1 MKYSVTKTTTTT
13 TTTNTGGGRGKTTSQ
28 QSQVQ
33 KKSQSS
39 NKKPDQFSILKSF
52 ASQKPSSGFKDN
64 LFQPNDESLYSSKQE
79 VQDYQVQKIPK
90 FLKEKKKVLLS
101 QLALSQKEGRYSWN
115 KLGNIFEANKLNVL
129 KDTRDLPSDVV
140 QGELGDCYFLSVLAA
155 LAEEPKIVSG
165 LVDPK
170 GKGSDGAF
178 SANVIIHGEPV
189 TVVVDDTFPVANDS
203 KLAFAGINENSGN
216 IWPLILEK
224 AWAKCNKS
232 YEDIIPGNSAD
243 AFEFLSPAPFNTYY
257 HNSETRPTLFETIRD
272 AQKKGFFVLADIT
285 QTESTNLE
293 SLSRLG
299 LITNHAYTI
308 INTAV
313 LRKSNGSEIKL
324 IKMMNNWGTN
334 EWVGDWSDNSSKW
347 SQEFKKEVGLEPK
360 EDGIFWMSYE
370 DYLQFYTT
378 THICKIHPNYEYN
391 CTKFK
396 SSSNNNDPLNLCKVV
411 VRQPGSGYFIVNQ
424 KNTRIYRNLKD
435 PQYEN
440 PFCNMVVFKDDEKN
454 GYTFI
459 GSESGKLD
467 RLYVECENMTPGVYY
482 IAVTFPKNNAG
493 FALQQN
499 FENIDYDINFRVGVY
514 SSQKQ
519 LNVEGLNEKEVEDV
533 SGFAFEMVS
542 NLANENN
549 DKYYFAKEGEPKSF
563 RVINFDNNSS
573 GFGYIYYK
581 NESDAFLRERAI
593 ISSLQN
599 IIIIPFL
606 KNGYCIG
613 EEKEEPQKED
623 KKPNTQLRGANPKKT
638 EIKNGEELLNEKV
651 DYESQNV
658 SNAIKA
664 LKGKELDSNLEVLEG
679 TPGAEVNDNAP
690 AVVQFNI
697 APHSECVVYLQKSDE
712 ESDIDLNSDLCF
724 DYLPNV
730 LLEEQKYNSKKYK
743 LRYNNKPVEI
753 YECVAEHNTG
763 VFFIYKNRDPE
774 LRVKVT
780 AKFTK
785 RNNLYLAI
793 TSSDLEEGGMKLRK
807 PNGDEFREE
816 GGETVTVTIE
826 PGETGFFGLNAIDSF
841 EKFSYTCQFDYL
853 FTVAKVPAKF
863 QQYSKEEVEEE
874 APEEE

>member
-1 MKYSVTKTTTTT
+1 MKYTITKITTTTT
-13 TTTNTGGGRGKTTSQ
+13 TTTGGGRGKSSSQ
-28 QSQVQ
+28 ATQNQ
-33 KKSQSS
+33 KQKQGG
-39 NKKPDQFSILKSF
+39 QFSIVQSF
-52 ASQKPSSGFKDN
+52 SSQKPSSSFKDN
-64 LFQPNDESLYSSKQE
+64 LFQTNDESLYSSKQE
-79 VQDYQVQKIPK
+79 VQDYQIQKIPK
-90 FLKEKKKVLLS
+90 FLREKKKVLLS
-101 QLALSQKEGRYSWN
+101 QFALSQKEGRYSWSR
-115 KLGNIFEANKLNVL
+115 LGDLFEANKLNVF
-129 KDTRDLPSDVV
+129 KDTRDLPNDVV

-155 LAEEPKIVSG
+155 FAEDPNIIAD
-165 LVDPK
+165 LIDPK
-170 GKGSDGAF
+170 GKGNDGSFTAK
-178 SANVIIHGEPV
+178 VIIHGEPV
-189 TVVVDDTFPVANDS
+189 TMVVDDSFPVANDT

-224 AWAKCNKS
+224 AWAKCNRS

-285 QTESTNLE
+285 ETMSTNLE

-299 LITNHAYTI
+299 LITNHAYTV

-324 IKMMNNWGTN
+324 LKMMNMWGTN
-334 EWVGDWSDNSSKW
+334 EWVGDWSDTSSKW
-347 SQEFKKEVGLEPK
+347 TQEFKKEVGLEQK
-360 EDGIFWMSYE
+360 EDGIFWMSYD

-378 THICKIHPNYEYN
+378 THICKIHPDYEYVT
-391 CTKFK
+391 TKFK
-396 SSSNNNDPLNLCKVV
+396 SSKANNDPLNLSKVV
-411 VRQPGSGYFIVNQ
+411 VRQPGSGYFLVNQ

-440 PFCNMVVFKDDEKN
+440 PFCNMVVFRDDERN
-454 GYTFI
+454 GYTFV
-459 GSESGKLD
+459 GSESGKQD
-467 RLYVECENMTPGVYY
+467 RLYVECENMVPGTYY
-482 IAVTFPKNNAG
+482 IAVTFPQSGAG

-514 SSQKQ
+514 SNQKQ
-519 LNVEGLNEKEVEDV
+519 LKVEGLNEKEVEDV

-542 NLANENN
+542 NLAYQNK
-549 DKYYFAKEGEPKSF
+549 DKYYFAQEGEAKSF
-563 RVINFDNNSS
+563 RVINFDNNST

-581 NESDAFLRERAI
+581 NDSDAYLRERAE

-599 IIIIPFL
+599 VIIIPFL
-606 KNGYCIG
+606 KNGYCIS
-613 EEKEEPQKED
+613 EDKDKEEEDED
-623 KKPNTQLRGANPKKT
+623 KPAVLRGAKNPKKQKD
-638 EIKNGEELLNEKV
+638 EIADSEFNEKV
-651 DYESQNV
+651 DYESKNI
-658 SNAIKA
+658 SNTIKA
-664 LKGKELDSNLEVLEG
+664 LKGNELNSNLEVIEG
-679 TPGAEVNDNAP
+679 SQGKEVSQNAP

-697 APHSECVVYLQKSDE
+697 APHSECVLYLQKADE

-724 DYLPNV
+724 DYLPNI
-730 LLEEQKYNSKKYK
+730 LLEEKKFNSKKYK
-743 LRYNNKPVEI
+743 LRYNNKPVEV
-753 YECVAEHNTG
+753 YECIAEHNTG

-774 LRVKVT
+774 LRVQVT

-807 PNGDEFREE
+807 PNGNEFREE
-816 GGETVTVTIE
+816 GGETVTITVE
-826 PGETGFFGLNAIDSF
+826 PGETGFFGLSAIDSF

-863 QQYSKEEVEEE
+863 MQYSKEEYEEE
-874 APEEE
+874 GEE

>member
-1 MKYSVTKTTTTT
+1 MKYTVTKVTTTSTST
-13 TTTNTGGGRGKTTSQ
+13 TGGKLKTTSQ
-28 QSQVQ
+28 GYSQNQQ
-33 KKSQSS
+33 KKSSGGSS
-39 NKKPDQFSILKSF
+39 IIQTFS
-52 ASQKPSSGFKDN
+52 SQKASPGFKDN
-64 LFQPNDESLYSSKQE
+64 LFQPSDESLYSSKQE
-79 VQDYQVQKIPK
+79 VQDYQMQKIPK
-90 FLKEKKKVLLS
+90 FLREKKKVLLS
-101 QLALSQKEGRYSWN
+101 QFALSQKEGRYSWAR
-115 KLGNIFEANKLNVL
+115 LGDILEANKLNVF
-129 KDTRDLPSDVV
+129 KDTRELPLDVV

-155 LAEEPKIVSG
+155 FAEDPNIIAS
-165 LVDPK
+165 LVDAK
-170 GKGSDGAF
+170 GRGSDGAF
-178 SANVIIHGEPV
+178 TANVIIHGEPV
-189 TVVVDDTFPVANDS
+189 KVVVDDEFPVANNS
-203 KLAFAGINENSGN
+203 KLAFAGLNENSGN
-216 IWPLILEK
+216 LWPLILEK

-272 AQKKGFFVLADIT
+272 AQKKGFIVLADIT
-285 QTESTNLE
+285 ETMSTNLE

-299 LITNHAYTI
+299 LITNHSYTI

-324 IKMMNNWGTN
+324 LKIMNIWGTN
-334 EWVGDWSDNSSKW
+334 EWVGDWSDTSSKW
-347 SQEFKKEVGLEPK
+347 TQEFKKEVGLEPK
-360 EDGIFWMSYE
+360 EEGIFWMSYD

-378 THICKIHPNYEYN
+378 THICKIHPDYDYKT
-391 CTKFK
+391 TKFK
-396 SSSNNNDPLNLCKVV
+396 SSKENNDPLNLSKVV
-411 VRQPGSGYFIVNQ
+411 VRQSGSGYFIVNQ

-435 PQYEN
+435 PEYEN
-440 PFCNMVVFKDDEKN
+440 PFCNMVVFRDDDKN

-459 GSESGKLD
+459 GSESGKQD
-467 RLYVECENMTPGVYY
+467 RLYVECEDLSPGTYY
-482 IAVTFPKNNAG
+482 ISVTFPKSGNG

-499 FENIDYDINFRVGVY
+499 FENIDNNVNFRVGVY
-514 SSQKQ
+514 SSLKQ
-519 LNVEGLNEKEVEDV
+519 LNVEPLSEKELEEVP
-533 SGFAFEMVS
+533 GFAFEMVS
-542 NLANENN
+542 NLANENK
-549 DKYYFAKEGEPKSF
+549 DKYYFAQEGEAKSF
-563 RVINFDNNSS
+563 RVINFDNNSN

-581 NESDAFLRERAI
+581 NDSDAYLRERAE

-599 IIIIPFL
+599 VVIIPFL
-606 KNGYCIG
+606 KNGVCISD
-613 EEKEEPQKED
+613 EKEEED
-623 KKPNTQLRGANPKKT
+623 KPSVLRGGLPSSLKF
-638 EIKNGEELLNEKV
+638 EIGGNELNEKV
-651 DYESQNV
+651 DYESKNV

-679 TPGAEVNDNAP
+679 TQGKEVSGNSP

-697 APHSECVVYLQKSDE
+697 APHSECVIYLQKADE

-724 DYLPNV
+724 DYLPNI
-730 LLEEQKYNSKKYK
+730 LLEEQKFNSKKYK

-763 VFFIYKNRDPE
+763 VFFIYKNRDAE
-774 LRVKVT
+774 LRVQIT

-816 GGETVTVTIE
+816 GGETVTISVE
-826 PGETGFFGLNAIDSF
+826 PGETGFFGLSAIDSF

-863 QQYSKEEVEEE
+863 QQYSKEEEVVVEGDEE
-874 APEEE
+874 

>member
-1 MKYSVTKTTTTT
+1 MKYTTTKITTTTT
-13 TTTNTGGGRGKTTSQ
+13 TTTGGGRGKSSSQTTQ
-28 QSQVQ
+28 NQ
-33 KKSQSS
+33 KQKQGG
-39 NKKPDQFSILKSF
+39 QFSIVQSF
-52 ASQKPSSGFKDN
+52 SSQKPSSSFKDN
-64 LFQPNDESLYSSKQE
+64 LFQTNDESLYSSKQE
-79 VQDYQVQKIPK
+79 VQDYQIQKIPK
-90 FLKEKKKVLLS
+90 FLREKKKVLLS
-101 QLALSQKEGRYSWN
+101 QFALSQKEGRYSWSR
-115 KLGNIFEANKLNVL
+115 LGDIFEANKLNVF
-129 KDTRDLPSDVV
+129 KDTRDLPNDVV

-155 LAEEPKIVSG
+155 FAEDPNIIAD
-165 LVDPK
+165 LIDPK
-170 GKGSDGAF
+170 GKGNDGSFTAK
-178 SANVIIHGEPV
+178 VIIHGEPV
-189 TVVVDDTFPVANDS
+189 TMVVDDSFPVANDT

-224 AWAKCNKS
+224 AWAKCNRS

-285 QTESTNLE
+285 ETMSTNLE

-299 LITNHAYTI
+299 LITNHAYTV

-324 IKMMNNWGTN
+324 LKMMNMWGTN
-334 EWVGDWSDNSSKW
+334 EWVGDWSDTSSKW
-347 SQEFKKEVGLEPK
+347 TQEFKKEVGLEQK
-360 EDGIFWMSYE
+360 EDGIFWMSYD

-378 THICKIHPNYEYN
+378 THICKIHPDYEYIT
-391 CTKFK
+391 TKFK
-396 SSSNNNDPLNLCKVV
+396 SSKANNDPLNLSKVV
-411 VRQPGSGYFIVNQ
+411 VRQPGSGYFLVNQ

-440 PFCNMVVFKDDEKN
+440 PFCNMVVFRDDERN

-459 GSESGKLD
+459 GSESGKQD
-467 RLYVECENMTPGVYY
+467 RLYVECENMVPGTYY
-482 IAVTFPKNNAG
+482 IAVTFPQSGAG

-519 LNVEGLNEKEVEDV
+519 LKVEGLNEKEVEDV
-533 SGFAFEMVS
+533 SGFAFEMVA
-542 NLANENN
+542 NLAYQNK
-549 DKYYFAKEGEPKSF
+549 DKYYFAQEGEAKSF
-563 RVINFDNNSS
+563 RVINFDNNST

-581 NESDAFLRERAI
+581 NDSDAYLRERAE

-599 IIIIPFL
+599 VIIIPFL
-606 KNGYCIG
+606 KNGYCIS
-613 EEKEEPQKED
+613 EDKEKEEEDED
-623 KKPNTQLRGANPKKT
+623 KPAVLRGAKNPKKQKD
-638 EIKNGEELLNEKV
+638 EVPDSEFNEKV
-651 DYESQNV
+651 DYESKNI
-658 SNAIKA
+658 SNTIKA
-664 LKGKELDSNLEVLEG
+664 LKGNELNSNLEVIEG
-679 TPGAEVNDNAP
+679 SQGKEVSQNAP

-697 APHSECVVYLQKSDE
+697 APHSECVLYLQKADE

-724 DYLPNV
+724 DYLPNI
-730 LLEEQKYNSKKYK
+730 LLEEKKFNSKKYK
-743 LRYNNKPVEI
+743 LRYNNKPVEV
-753 YECVAEHNTG
+753 YECIAEHNTG

-774 LRVKVT
+774 LRVQVT

-807 PNGDEFREE
+807 PNGNEFREE
-816 GGETVTVTIE
+816 GGEDVTITVE
-826 PGETGFFGLNAIDSF
+826 PGETGFFGLSAIDSF

-863 QQYSKEEVEEE
+863 MQYSKEEYEEE
-874 APEEE
+874 GEE

>member
-1 MKYSVTKTTTTT
+1 MKYSVTKVTTTTT
-13 TTTNTGGGRGKTTSQ
+13 TTGGKAKTTSQ
-28 QSQVQ
+28 TQNQN
-33 KKSQSS
+33 KSGPS
-39 NKKPDQFSILKSF
+39 QFSIIKSF
-52 ASQKPSSGFKDN
+52 SSQKPSSSFKDN

-79 VQDYQVQKIPK
+79 VQDYQIQKIPK
-90 FLKEKKKVLLS
+90 FLREKKKVLLS
-101 QLALSQKEGRYSWN
+101 QFALSQKEGRYSWS
-115 KLGNIFEANKLNVL
+115 KLGEILEANKLNVL

-155 LAEEPKIVSG
+155 LAEEPKIIAD

-170 GKGSDGAF
+170 GRGSDSAF
-178 SANVIIHGEPV
+178 TANVIIHGEPV
-189 TVVVDDTFPVANDS
+189 TIVVDDEFPVANDT
-203 KLAFAGINENSGN
+203 KLAFAGLNENSGN

-224 AWAKCNKS
+224 AWAKCNRS

-243 AFEFLSPAPFNTYY
+243 AFEFLSPAPYNTYY

-272 AQKKGFFVLADIT
+272 AQKRGFFVLADIT
-285 QTESTNLE
+285 ETASTNLE
-293 SLSRLG
+293 SLSKLG
-299 LITNHAYTI
+299 LITNHAYTV

-324 IKMMNNWGTN
+324 IKMMNMWGTN
-334 EWVGDWSDNSSKW
+334 EWVGDWSDTSSKW
-347 SQEFKKEVGLEPK
+347 TQEFKKEVGLEPK

-378 THICKIHPNYEYN
+378 THICKIHPDYEYN
-391 CTKFK
+391 TTKFK
-396 SSSNNNDPLNLCKVV
+396 SSKANNEPLNLCKVV
-411 VRQPGSGYFIVNQ
+411 VRQPGSGYFLVNQ

-435 PQYEN
+435 PEYEN
-440 PFCNMVVFKDDEKN
+440 PFCNMVVFRDDDKS

-467 RLYVECENMTPGVYY
+467 RLYVECENLLPGTYY
-482 IAVTFPKNNAG
+482 ISVTFPPAGAG

-499 FENIDYDINFRVGVY
+499 FENIDFDINFRVGVY

-519 LNVEGLNEKEVEDV
+519 LNVEPLNEKEIEEV
-533 SGFAFEMVS
+533 SGFAFEMIS
-542 NLANENN
+542 NLANENK
-549 DKYYFAKEGEPKSF
+549 DKYYFAQEGEAKSF
-563 RVINFDNNSS
+563 RVINFDNNSN

-581 NESDAFLRERAI
+581 NESDAYLRERAE
-593 ISSLQN
+593 ISSLEN
-599 IIIIPFL
+599 VVIIPFF
-606 KNGYCIG
+606 KNGYCIS
-613 EEKEEPQKED
+613 EEKDQEED
-623 KKPNTQLRGANPKKT
+623 KPAVLRGAKPKAKD
-638 EIKNGEELLNEKV
+638 EIADGELNEKV
-651 DYESQNV
+651 DYESRNV
-658 SNAIKA
+658 SNAIKS

-679 TPGAEVNDNAP
+679 TQGKQVSQNAP
-690 AVVQFNI
+690 AVIQFNI
-697 APHSECVVYLQKSDE
+697 APHSECVIYLQKADE

-730 LLEEQKYNSKKYK
+730 LLEEQKFTSKKYK

-774 LRVKVT
+774 LRVQIT

-807 PNGDEFREE
+807 ANGDEFREE
-816 GGETVTVTIE
+816 GGETVTISVE
-826 PGETGFFGLNAIDSF
+826 PGETGFFGLSAIDSF

-863 QQYSKEEVEEE
+863 QQYSKEEEEGGD
-874 APEEE
+874 EE

>member
-1 MKYSVTKTTTTT
+1 MKYTTTKITTTTT
-13 TTTNTGGGRGKTTSQ
+13 TTTGGGRGKSSSQTTQ
-28 QSQVQ
+28 NQ
-33 KKSQSS
+33 KQNQKQ
-39 NKKPDQFSILKSF
+39 KQGGQFSIVQSF
-52 ASQKPSSGFKDN
+52 SSQKPSSSFKDN
-64 LFQPNDESLYSSKQE
+64 LFQTNDESLYSSKQE
-79 VQDYQVQKIPK
+79 VQDYQIQKIPK
-90 FLKEKKKVLLS
+90 FLREKKKVLLS
-101 QLALSQKEGRYSWN
+101 QFALSQKEGRYSWSR
-115 KLGNIFEANKLNVL
+115 LGDIFEANKLNVF
-129 KDTRDLPSDVV
+129 KDTRDLPNDVV

-155 LAEEPKIVSG
+155 FAEDPNIIAD
-165 LVDPK
+165 LIDPK
-170 GKGSDGAF
+170 GKGNDGSFTAK
-178 SANVIIHGEPV
+178 VIIHGEPV
-189 TVVVDDTFPVANDS
+189 TMVVDDAFPVANDT

-224 AWAKCNKS
+224 AWAKCNRS

-285 QTESTNLE
+285 ETMSTNLE

-299 LITNHAYTI
+299 LITNHAYTV

-324 IKMMNNWGTN
+324 LKMMNMWGTN
-334 EWVGDWSDNSSKW
+334 EWVGDWSDSSSKW
-347 SQEFKKEVGLEPK
+347 TQEFKKEVGLEQK
-360 EDGIFWMSYE
+360 EDGIFWMSYD

-378 THICKIHPNYEYN
+378 THICKIHPDYEYVT
-391 CTKFK
+391 TKFK
-396 SSSNNNDPLNLCKVV
+396 SSKANNDPLNLSKVV
-411 VRQPGSGYFIVNQ
+411 VRQPGSGYFLVNQ

-440 PFCNMVVFKDDEKN
+440 PFCNMVVFRDDERN

-459 GSESGKLD
+459 GSESGKQD
-467 RLYVECENMTPGVYY
+467 RLYVECENMVPGTYY
-482 IAVTFPKNNAG
+482 IAVTFPQSGAG

-514 SSQKQ
+514 SNQKQ
-519 LNVEGLNEKEVEDV
+519 LKVEGLNEKEVEDV

-542 NLANENN
+542 NLAYQNK
-549 DKYYFAKEGEPKSF
+549 DKYYFAQEGEAKSF
-563 RVINFDNNSS
+563 RVINFDNNST

-581 NESDAFLRERAI
+581 NDSDAYLRERAE

-599 IIIIPFL
+599 VIIIPFL
-606 KNGYCIG
+606 KNGYCIS
-613 EEKEEPQKED
+613 EDKDKEEEDED
-623 KKPNTQLRGANPKKT
+623 KPAVLRGAKNPKKQKD
-638 EIKNGEELLNEKV
+638 EVADSEFNEKV
-651 DYESQNV
+651 DYESKNI
-658 SNAIKA
+658 SNTIKA
-664 LKGKELDSNLEVLEG
+664 LKGNELNSNLEVIEG
-679 TPGAEVNDNAP
+679 SQGKEVSQNAP

-697 APHSECVVYLQKSDE
+697 APHSECVLYLQKADE

-724 DYLPNV
+724 DYLPNI
-730 LLEEQKYNSKKYK
+730 LLEEKKFNSKKYK
-743 LRYNNKPVEI
+743 LRYNNKPVEV
-753 YECVAEHNTG
+753 YECIAEHNTG

-774 LRVKVT
+774 LRVQVT

-807 PNGDEFREE
+807 PNGNEFREE
-816 GGETVTVTIE
+816 GGETVTITVE
-826 PGETGFFGLNAIDSF
+826 PGETGFFGLSAIDSF

-863 QQYSKEEVEEE
+863 MQYSKEEYEEE
-874 APEEE
+874 GEE

>member
-1 MKYSVTKTTTTT
+1 MKYQVTKVTTTTT
-13 TTTNTGGGRGKTTSQ
+13 STTGGKVKTTT
-28 QSQVQ
+28 QSQSQ
-33 KKSQSS
+33 NKSSPS
-39 NKKPDQFSILKSF
+39 QFSIIKTFS
-52 ASQKPSSGFKDN
+52 SQKPSSGFKDN
-64 LFQPNDESLYSSKQE
+64 LFQPSDESLYSSKQE

-90 FLKEKKKVLLS
+90 FLREKKKVLLS
-101 QLALSQKEGRYSWN
+101 QFALSQKEGRYSWSRLSDI
-115 KLGNIFEANKLNVL
+115 LGANKLNVL

-155 LAEEPKIVSG
+155 FAEEPKLIAG

-170 GKGSDGAF
+170 GKGSDSAF
-178 SANVIIHGEPV
+178 TVNAIIHGEPV
-189 TVVVDDTFPVANDS
+189 KIVVDDEFPVANNT
-203 KLAFAGINENSGN
+203 KLAFAGLNENSGN
-216 IWPLILEK
+216 IWPLIAEK
-224 AWAKCNKS
+224 AWAKCNRS

-243 AFEFLSPAPFNTYY
+243 AFEFLSPAPYNTYY

-272 AQKKGFFVLADIT
+272 AQRKGFFVLADIT
-285 QTESTNLE
+285 ETASTNLE

-299 LITNHAYTI
+299 LITNHAYTV

-324 IKMMNNWGTN
+324 LKMMNIWGTN
-334 EWVGDWSDNSSKW
+334 EWVGDWSDTSSKW
-347 SQEFKKEVGLEPK
+347 TQEFKKEVGLEPK

-378 THICKIHPNYEYN
+378 THICKANPDFEYN
-391 CTKFK
+391 VTKFK
-396 SSSNNNDPLNLCKVV
+396 SSKANNEPLNLSKVV

-435 PQYEN
+435 PEYEN
-440 PFCNMVVFKDDEKN
+440 PFCNMVVFRDDDKN

-459 GSESGKLD
+459 GSECGKQD
-467 RLYVECENMTPGVYY
+467 RLYVECENLVPGTYY
-482 IAVTFPKNNAG
+482 IAVTFPKSGAG

-499 FENIDYDINFRVGVY
+499 FENIDYDVNFRVGVY

-519 LNVEGLNEKEVEDV
+519 LNVEPLTEKEIEEV

-542 NLANENN
+542 NLANENK
-549 DKYYFAKEGEPKSF
+549 DKYYFAQEGEAKSF
-563 RVINFDNNSS
+563 RVINFDNNTN

-581 NESDAFLRERAI
+581 NESDAFLRERAE

-599 IIIIPFL
+599 VVIIPFL
-606 KNGYCIG
+606 KNGYCISEERE
-613 EEKEEPQKED
+613 EEKPVV
-623 KKPNTQLRGANPKKT
+623 LRGANPKQKDLV
-638 EIKNGEELLNEKV
+638 ENELNEKV
-651 DYESQNV
+651 DYESKNV

-679 TPGAEVNDNAP
+679 TQGKEVSGNSP

-697 APHSECVVYLQKSDE
+697 APHSECVIYLQKADE

-724 DYLPNV
+724 DYLPNI
-730 LLEEQKYNSKKYK
+730 LLEEQKFNSKKYK

-763 VFFIYKNRDPE
+763 VFFIYKNRDAE
-774 LRVKVT
+774 LRVQIT

-816 GGETVTVTIE
+816 GGETVTISVE
-826 PGETGFFGLNAIDSF
+826 PGETGFFGLSAIDSF

-863 QQYSKEEVEEE
+863 QQYSKEEEVVVEGDEE
-874 APEEE
+874 

>member
-1 MKYSVTKTTTTT
+1 MKYTTTKITTTTT
-13 TTTNTGGGRGKTTSQ
+13 TTGGGRGKSSSQ
-28 QSQVQ
+28 APQNQ
-33 KKSQSS
+33 KQKQ
-39 NKKPDQFSILKSF
+39 KQGDQFSIVQSF
-52 ASQKPSSGFKDN
+52 SSQKPSSNFKDN
-64 LFQPNDESLYSSKQE
+64 LFQTNDESLYSSKQE
-79 VQDYQVQKIPK
+79 VQDYQIQKIPK
-90 FLKEKKKVLLS
+90 FLREKKKVLLS
-101 QLALSQKEGRYSWN
+101 QFALSQKEGRYSWSR
-115 KLGNIFEANKLNVL
+115 LGDIFEANKLNVF
-129 KDTRDLPSDVV
+129 KDTRDLPNDVV

-155 LAEEPKIVSG
+155 FAEDPNIIAD
-165 LVDPK
+165 LIDPK
-170 GKGSDGAF
+170 GKGSDGSFTAK
-178 SANVIIHGEPV
+178 VIIHGEPV
-189 TVVVDDTFPVANDS
+189 TMVVDDSFPVANDT

-224 AWAKCNKS
+224 AWAKCNRS

-285 QTESTNLE
+285 ETMSTNLE

-299 LITNHAYTI
+299 LITNHAYTV

-313 LRKSNGSEIKL
+313 LRKTNGSEIKL
-324 IKMMNNWGTN
+324 LKMMNMWGTN
-334 EWVGDWSDNSSKW
+334 EWVGDWSDTSSKW
-347 SQEFKKEVGLEPK
+347 TQEFKKEVGLEQK
-360 EDGIFWMSYE
+360 EDGIFWMSYD

-378 THICKIHPNYEYN
+378 THICKIHPDYEYVT
-391 CTKFK
+391 TKFK
-396 SSSNNNDPLNLCKVV
+396 SSKANNDPLNLSKVV
-411 VRQPGSGYFIVNQ
+411 VRQPGSGYFLVNQ

-440 PFCNMVVFKDDEKN
+440 PFCNMVVFRDDERN
-454 GYTFI
+454 GYTFV
-459 GSESGKLD
+459 GSESGKQD
-467 RLYVECENMTPGVYY
+467 RLYVECENMVPGTYY
-482 IAVTFPKNNAG
+482 IAVTFPQPGAG

-519 LNVEGLNEKEVEDV
+519 LKVEGLNEKEVEDV

-542 NLANENN
+542 NLAYQNK
-549 DKYYFAKEGEPKSF
+549 DKYYFAQEGEAKSF
-563 RVINFDNNSS
+563 RVINFDNNST

-581 NESDAFLRERAI
+581 NDSDAYLRERAE

-599 IIIIPFL
+599 VIIIPFL
-606 KNGYCIG
+606 KNGYCIS
-613 EEKEEPQKED
+613 EDKDKEEEEED
-623 KKPNTQLRGANPKKT
+623 KPAVLRGASKPKKQKD
-638 EIKNGEELLNEKV
+638 EVPDSEFNEKV
-651 DYESQNV
+651 DYESKNI
-658 SNAIKA
+658 SNTIKA
-664 LKGKELDSNLEVLEG
+664 LKGNELNSNLEVIEG
-679 TPGAEVNDNAP
+679 SQGKEVSQNAP

-697 APHSECVVYLQKSDE
+697 APHSECVLYLQKADE

-724 DYLPNV
+724 DYLPNI
-730 LLEEQKYNSKKYK
+730 LLEEKKFNSKKYK
-743 LRYNNKPVEI
+743 LRYNNKPVEV
-753 YECVAEHNTG
+753 YECISEHNTG

-774 LRVKVT
+774 LRVQVT

-807 PNGDEFREE
+807 PNGNEFREE
-816 GGETVTVTIE
+816 GGETVTITVE
-826 PGETGFFGLNAIDSF
+826 PGETGFFGLSAIDSF

-863 QQYSKEEVEEE
+863 MQYSKEENEEEVEE
-874 APEEE
+874 

>member
-1 MKYSVTKTTTTT
+1 MKYSVTKVTTTTT
-13 TTTNTGGGRGKTTSQ
+13 ATTGGKAKAST
-28 QSQVQ
+28 QSQSQ
-33 KKSQSS
+33 NKSPS
-39 NKKPDQFSILKSF
+39 QFSIVKTFS
-52 ASQKPSSGFKDN
+52 SQKPSSGFKDN

-79 VQDYQVQKIPK
+79 VQDYQMQKIPK
-90 FLKEKKKVLLS
+90 FLREKKKVLLS
-101 QLALSQKEGRYSWN
+101 QYALSQREGRYSWS
-115 KLGNIFEANKLNVL
+115 KLRDILEANKLNIF

-155 LAEEPKIVSG
+155 FAEEPKIIAD
-165 LVDPK
+165 LIDPK

-178 SANVIIHGEPV
+178 TANVIIHGEPV
-189 TVVVDDTFPVANDS
+189 TVVVDDEFPVANDI

-243 AFEFLSPAPFNTYY
+243 AFEFLSPAPYNTYY

-285 QTESTNLE
+285 ETASTNLE

-299 LITNHAYTI
+299 LITNHAYTV

-313 LRKSNGSEIKL
+313 LRKNNGSEIKL
-324 IKMMNNWGTN
+324 LKMMNIWGTN
-334 EWVGDWSDNSSKW
+334 EWVGDWSDTSSKW
-347 SQEFKKEVGLEPK
+347 TQEFKKEVGLEPK
-360 EDGIFWMSYE
+360 EDGIFWMSYD

-378 THICKIHPNYEYN
+378 THICKIHPDFEYKT
-391 CTKFK
+391 TKFK
-396 SSSNNNDPLNLCKVV
+396 SSKANNEPLNLSKVV
-411 VRQPGSGYFIVNQ
+411 VRQPGSGYFLVNQ

-435 PQYEN
+435 PEYEN
-440 PFCNMVVFKDDEKN
+440 PFCNMVVFRDDDKN

-467 RLYVECENMTPGVYY
+467 RLYVECENLLPGTYY
-482 IAVTFPKNNAG
+482 ISVTFPQPGAG

-499 FENIDYDINFRVGVY
+499 FENIDFDINFRVGVY

-519 LNVEGLNEKEVEDV
+519 LNVEPLNEKEIEEV
-533 SGFAFEMVS
+533 SGFAFEMIS
-542 NLANENN
+542 NLANENK
-549 DKYYFAKEGEPKSF
+549 DKYYFAQEGEAKSF
-563 RVINFDNNSS
+563 RVINFDNNST

-581 NESDAFLRERAI
+581 NESDAYLRERAE
-593 ISSLQN
+593 ISSLEN
-599 IIIIPFL
+599 VVIIPFF
-606 KNGYCIG
+606 KNGYCIS
-613 EEKEEPQKED
+613 EEKGQDEE
-623 KKPNTQLRGANPKKT
+623 KPTVLRGAKPKSKD
-638 EIKNGEELLNEKV
+638 EIDGELNEKV
-651 DYESQNV
+651 DYESRNV
-658 SNAIKA
+658 SDAIKS

-679 TPGAEVNDNAP
+679 TQGKEVNKNSP

-697 APHSECVVYLQKSDE
+697 APHSECVIYLQKADE
-712 ESDIDLNSDLCF
+712 ESDIDLSSDLCF

-730 LLEEQKYNSKKYK
+730 LLEEQKFTSKKYK

-763 VFFIYKNRDPE
+763 VFFIYKNRDSE
-774 LRVKVT
+774 LRVQIT

-785 RNNLYLAI
+785 RNNLYLSI

-807 PNGDEFREE
+807 PNGEEFREE
-816 GGETVTVTIE
+816 GGETVTISVE
-826 PGETGFFGLNAIDSF
+826 PGETGFFGLSAIDSF

-863 QQYSKEEVEEE
+863 QQYSKEEVEEV
-874 APEEE
+874 ADEE

>member
-1 MKYSVTKTTTTT
+1 MKYTTTKITTTTT
-13 TTTNTGGGRGKTTSQ
+13 TTTGGGRGKSSSQ
-28 QSQVQ
+28 ATQNQ
-33 KKSQSS
+33 KQKQGG
-39 NKKPDQFSILKSF
+39 QFSIVQSF
-52 ASQKPSSGFKDN
+52 SSQKPSSSFKDN
-64 LFQPNDESLYSSKQE
+64 LFQTNDESLYSSKQE
-79 VQDYQVQKIPK
+79 VQDYQIQKIPK
-90 FLKEKKKVLLS
+90 FLREKKKVLLS
-101 QLALSQKEGRYSWN
+101 QFALSQKEGRYSWSR
-115 KLGNIFEANKLNVL
+115 LGDLFEANKLNVF
-129 KDTRDLPSDVV
+129 KDTRDLPNDVV

-155 LAEEPKIVSG
+155 FAEDPNIIAD
-165 LVDPK
+165 LIDPK
-170 GKGSDGAF
+170 GKGNDGSFTAK
-178 SANVIIHGEPV
+178 VIIHGEPV
-189 TVVVDDTFPVANDS
+189 TMVVDDSFPVANDT

-224 AWAKCNKS
+224 AWAKCNRS

-285 QTESTNLE
+285 ETMSTNLE

-299 LITNHAYTI
+299 LITNHAYTV

-324 IKMMNNWGTN
+324 LKMMNMWGTN
-334 EWVGDWSDNSSKW
+334 EWVGDWSDTSSKW
-347 SQEFKKEVGLEPK
+347 TQEFKKEVGLEQK
-360 EDGIFWMSYE
+360 EDGIFWMSYD

-378 THICKIHPNYEYN
+378 THICKIHPDYEYVT
-391 CTKFK
+391 TKFK
-396 SSSNNNDPLNLCKVV
+396 SSKANNDPLNLSKVV
-411 VRQPGSGYFIVNQ
+411 VRQPGSGYFLVNQ

-440 PFCNMVVFKDDEKN
+440 PFCNMVVFRDDERN
-454 GYTFI
+454 GYTFV
-459 GSESGKLD
+459 GSESGKQD
-467 RLYVECENMTPGVYY
+467 RLYVECENMVPGTYY
-482 IAVTFPKNNAG
+482 IAVTFPQSGAG

-519 LNVEGLNEKEVEDV
+519 LKVEGLNEKEVEDV

-542 NLANENN
+542 NLAYQNK
-549 DKYYFAKEGEPKSF
+549 DKYYFAQEGEAKSF
-563 RVINFDNNSS
+563 RVINFDNNST

-581 NESDAFLRERAI
+581 NDSDAYLRERAE

-599 IIIIPFL
+599 VIIIPFL
-606 KNGYCIG
+606 KNGYCIS
-613 EEKEEPQKED
+613 EDKDKEEEDED
-623 KKPNTQLRGANPKKT
+623 KPAVLRGAKNPKKQKD
-638 EIKNGEELLNEKV
+638 EIADSEFNEKV
-651 DYESQNV
+651 DYESKNI
-658 SNAIKA
+658 SNTIKA
-664 LKGKELDSNLEVLEG
+664 LKGNELNSNLEVIEG
-679 TPGAEVNDNAP
+679 SQGKEVSQNAP

-697 APHSECVVYLQKSDE
+697 APHSECVLYLQKADE

-724 DYLPNV
+724 DYLPNI
-730 LLEEQKYNSKKYK
+730 LLEEKKFNSKKYK
-743 LRYNNKPVEI
+743 LRYNNKPVEV
-753 YECVAEHNTG
+753 YECIAEHNTG

-774 LRVKVT
+774 LRVQVT

-807 PNGDEFREE
+807 PNGNEFREE
-816 GGETVTVTIE
+816 GGETVTITVE
-826 PGETGFFGLNAIDSF
+826 PGETGFFGLSAIDSF

-863 QQYSKEEVEEE
+863 MQYSKEEYEEE
-874 APEEE
+874 GEE

>member
-1 MKYSVTKTTTTT
+1 MKYSVTKVTTTTT
-13 TTTNTGGGRGKTTSQ
+13 TTTSGGKAKTTSQ
-28 QSQVQ
+28 TQS
-33 KKSQSS
+33 KNKTSS
-39 NKKPDQFSILKSF
+39 PGQFSIIKAF
-52 ASQKPSSGFKDN
+52 TSQKPSSGFKDN
-64 LFQPNDESLYSSKQE
+64 LFQPSDESLYSSKEE
-79 VQDYQVQKIPK
+79 VQNYQIQRIPK
-90 FLKEKKKVLLS
+90 FLREKKKVLLS
-101 QLALSQKEGRYSWN
+101 QFALSQKEGRYSWSR
-115 KLGNIFEANKLNVL
+115 LGDILEANKLNVL

-155 LAEEPKIVSG
+155 FAEDPKIISS

-178 SANVIIHGEPV
+178 TAKVIIHGEPV
-189 TVVVDDTFPVANDS
+189 TIVVDDAFPVVNDS
-203 KLAFAGINENSGN
+203 RLAFAGLNENSGN

-224 AWAKCNKS
+224 AWAKCNRS

-257 HNSETRPTLFETIRD
+257 HNSETRPTLFETIRE
-272 AQKKGFFVLADIT
+272 AQKKGYFVLADIT
-285 QTESTNLE
+285 ETASTNLE
-293 SLSRLG
+293 SLSKLG
-299 LITNHAYTI
+299 LITNHAYTV

-313 LRKSNGSEIKL
+313 LRKTNGTEIKL
-324 IKMMNNWGTN
+324 LKMMNVWGTN
-334 EWVGDWSDNSSKW
+334 EWVGDWSDTSSKW
-347 SQEFKKEVGLEPK
+347 TQEFKKEVGLEPK
-360 EDGIFWMSYE
+360 EDGIFWMSYD

-378 THICKIHPNYEYN
+378 THICKIHPDYEYK

-396 SSSNNNDPLNLCKVV
+396 SSKANNDPLNLSKIVV
-411 VRQPGSGYFIVNQ
+411 KQPGSGYFIVNQ

-435 PQYEN
+435 PEYEN
-440 PFCNMVVFKDDEKN
+440 PFCNMVVFRDDNNN

-467 RLYVECENMTPGVYY
+467 RLYVECENMVPGTYY
-482 IAVTFPKNNAG
+482 VSVTFPMAGAG

-499 FENIDYDINFRVGVY
+499 FENIDFDINFRVGVY

-519 LNVEGLNEKEVEDV
+519 LNVEELNEKEAEDV

-542 NLANENN
+542 NLAHENK
-549 DKYYFAKEGEPKSF
+549 DKYYFAQEGEAKSF
-563 RVINFDNNSS
+563 RVINFDNNSN

-581 NESDAFLRERAI
+581 NDSDAFLRERAE

-599 IIIIPFL
+599 VIIIPFL
-606 KNGYCIG
+606 KNGYCISD
-613 EEKEEPQKED
+613 EKEEVGE
-623 KKPNTQLRGANPKKT
+623 KPAVLRGAKPTNKQKD
-638 EIKNGEELLNEKV
+638 EIADNELNEKV
-651 DYESQNV
+651 DYESRNV
-658 SNAIKA
+658 SNAIKS

-679 TPGAEVNDNAP
+679 TQGKEVSNNAP

-697 APHSECVVYLQKSDE
+697 APHSECVIYLQKADE

-724 DYLPNV
+724 DYLPNI
-730 LLEEQKYNSKKYK
+730 LLEEQKFNSKKYK
-743 LRYNNKPVEI
+743 LRYNNKPVEV
-753 YECVAEHNTG
+753 YECVTEHNTG

-774 LRVKVT
+774 LRVQVT

-785 RNNLYLAI
+785 RNNLYLSI

-816 GGETVTVTIE
+816 GGETVTINVE
-826 PGETGFFGLNAIDSF
+826 PGETGFFGLSAIDSF

-853 FTVAKVPAKF
+853 FTVAKVPTKF
-863 QQYSKEEVEEE
+863 QQYSKEEVPEEGEEE
-874 APEEE
+874 

>member
-1 MKYSVTKTTTTT
+1 MKYTTTKITTTTT
-13 TTTNTGGGRGKTTSQ
+13 TTTGGGRGKSSSQ
-28 QSQVQ
+28 ATQNQ
-33 KKSQSS
+33 KQKQGG
-39 NKKPDQFSILKSF
+39 QFSIVQSF
-52 ASQKPSSGFKDN
+52 SSQKPSSSFKDN
-64 LFQPNDESLYSSKQE
+64 LFQTNDESLYSSKQE
-79 VQDYQVQKIPK
+79 VQDYQIQKIPK
-90 FLKEKKKVLLS
+90 FLREKKKVLLS
-101 QLALSQKEGRYSWN
+101 QFALSQKEGRYSWSR
-115 KLGNIFEANKLNVL
+115 LGDLFEANKLNVF
-129 KDTRDLPSDVV
+129 KDTRDLPNDVV

-155 LAEEPKIVSG
+155 FAEDPNIIAD
-165 LVDPK
+165 LIDPK
-170 GKGSDGAF
+170 GKGNDGSFTAK
-178 SANVIIHGEPV
+178 VIIHGEPV
-189 TVVVDDTFPVANDS
+189 TMVVDDSFPVANDT

-224 AWAKCNKS
+224 AWAKCNRS

-285 QTESTNLE
+285 ETMSTNLE

-299 LITNHAYTI
+299 LITNHAYTV

-324 IKMMNNWGTN
+324 LKMMNMWGTN
-334 EWVGDWSDNSSKW
+334 EWVGDWSDTSSKW
-347 SQEFKKEVGLEPK
+347 TQEFKKEVGLEQK
-360 EDGIFWMSYE
+360 EDGIFWMSYD

-378 THICKIHPNYEYN
+378 THICKIHPDYEYVT
-391 CTKFK
+391 TKFK
-396 SSSNNNDPLNLCKVV
+396 SSKANNDPLNLSKVV
-411 VRQPGSGYFIVNQ
+411 VRQPGSGYFLVNQ

-440 PFCNMVVFKDDEKN
+440 PFCNMVVFRDDERN
-454 GYTFI
+454 GYTFV
-459 GSESGKLD
+459 GSESGKQD
-467 RLYVECENMTPGVYY
+467 RLYVECENMVPGTYY
-482 IAVTFPKNNAG
+482 IAVTFPQSGAG

-514 SSQKQ
+514 SNQKQ
-519 LNVEGLNEKEVEDV
+519 LKVEGLNEKEVEDV

-542 NLANENN
+542 NLAYQNK
-549 DKYYFAKEGEPKSF
+549 DKYYFAQEGEAKSF
-563 RVINFDNNSS
+563 RVINFDNNST

-581 NESDAFLRERAI
+581 NDSDAYLRERAE

-599 IIIIPFL
+599 VIIIPFL
-606 KNGYCIG
+606 KNGYCIS
-613 EEKEEPQKED
+613 EDKDKEEEDED
-623 KKPNTQLRGANPKKT
+623 KPAVLRGAKNPKKQKD
-638 EIKNGEELLNEKV
+638 EIADSEFNEKV
-651 DYESQNV
+651 DYESKNI
-658 SNAIKA
+658 SNTIKA
-664 LKGKELDSNLEVLEG
+664 LKGNELNSNLEVIEG
-679 TPGAEVNDNAP
+679 SQGKEVSQNAP

-697 APHSECVVYLQKSDE
+697 APHSECVLYLQKADE

-724 DYLPNV
+724 DYLPNI
-730 LLEEQKYNSKKYK
+730 LLEEKKFNSKKYK
-743 LRYNNKPVEI
+743 LRYNNKPVEV
-753 YECVAEHNTG
+753 YECIAEHNTG

-774 LRVKVT
+774 LRVQVT

-807 PNGDEFREE
+807 PNGNEFREE
-816 GGETVTVTIE
+816 GGETVTITVE
-826 PGETGFFGLNAIDSF
+826 PGETGFFGLSAIDSF

-863 QQYSKEEVEEE
+863 MQYSKEEYEEE
-874 APEEE
+874 GEE

>member
-1 MKYSVTKTTTTT
+1 MKYQVTKVTTTTT
-13 TTTNTGGGRGKTTSQ
+13 TTTGGKVKTTSQ
-28 QSQVQ
+28 TQSQSQ
-33 KKSQSS
+33 NKSSPS
-39 NKKPDQFSILKSF
+39 QFSIMKTF

-64 LFQPNDESLYSSKQE
+64 LFQPSDESLYSSKQE

-90 FLKEKKKVLLS
+90 FLREKKKVLLS
-101 QLALSQKEGRYSWN
+101 QYALSQKEGRYSWSR
-115 KLGNIFEANKLNVL
+115 LSDILEANKLNVL

-155 LAEEPKIVSG
+155 FAEEPKLIAG

-170 GKGSDGAF
+170 GKGSDSAF
-178 SANVIIHGEPV
+178 TANVIIHGEPV
-189 TVVVDDTFPVANDS
+189 KIVVDDEFPVANDT

-224 AWAKCNKS
+224 AWAKCNRS

-243 AFEFLSPAPFNTYY
+243 AFAFLSPAPYNTYY

-272 AQKKGFFVLADIT
+272 AQRKGFFVLADIT
-285 QTESTNLE
+285 ETASTNLE

-299 LITNHAYTI
+299 LITNHAYTV
-308 INTAV
+308 INTAI

-324 IKMMNNWGTN
+324 LKMMNIWGTN
-334 EWVGDWSDNSSKW
+334 EWVGDWSDTSSKW
-347 SQEFKKEVGLEPK
+347 TQEFKKEVGLEPK

-378 THICKIHPNYEYN
+378 THICKANPDFEYN
-391 CTKFK
+391 VTKFK
-396 SSSNNNDPLNLCKVV
+396 SSKANNEPLNLSKVV
-411 VRQPGSGYFIVNQ
+411 VRQPGSGYFLVNQ

-435 PQYEN
+435 LEYEN
-440 PFCNMVVFKDDEKN
+440 PFCNMVVFRDDDKN

-459 GSESGKLD
+459 GSECGKQD
-467 RLYVECENMTPGVYY
+467 RLYVECENLLPGTYY
-482 IAVTFPKNNAG
+482 IAVTFPKAGAG

-499 FENIDYDINFRVGVY
+499 FENIDYDVNFRVGVY

-519 LNVEGLNEKEVEDV
+519 LNVEGLNEKEIEEV

-542 NLANENN
+542 NLANENK
-549 DKYYFAKEGEPKSF
+549 DKYYFAQEGEPKSF
-563 RVINFDNNSS
+563 RVINFDNNSK

-581 NESDAFLRERAI
+581 NESDAFLRERAE

-599 IIIIPFL
+599 VVIIPFL
-606 KNGYCIG
+606 KNGYCIS
-613 EEKEEPQKED
+613 EEKEEE
-623 KKPNTQLRGANPKKT
+623 KPVVLRGGNPKQKDAVDN
-638 EIKNGEELLNEKV
+638 ELNEKV
-651 DYESQNV
+651 DYESKNV

-679 TPGAEVNDNAP
+679 TQGKEVSGNSP

-697 APHSECVVYLQKSDE
+697 APHSECVIYLQKADE

-724 DYLPNV
+724 DYLPNI
-730 LLEEQKYNSKKYK
+730 LLEEQKFNSKKYK

-774 LRVKVT
+774 LRVQIT

-793 TSSDLEEGGMKLRK
+793 TSSDLEEGGMKLRR

-816 GGETVTVTIE
+816 GGETVTISVE
-826 PGETGFFGLNAIDSF
+826 PGETGFFGLSAIDSF

-863 QQYSKEEVEEE
+863 QQYSKEEEVVVEGDEE
-874 APEEE
+874 

>member
-1 MKYSVTKTTTTT
+1 MKYQVTKVTTTTT
-13 TTTNTGGGRGKTTSQ
+13 STTGEKVKTTT
-28 QSQVQ
+28 QSQSQ
-33 KKSQSS
+33 NKSSPS
-39 NKKPDQFSILKSF
+39 QFSIIKTFS
-52 ASQKPSSGFKDN
+52 SQKPSSGFKDN
-64 LFQPNDESLYSSKQE
+64 LFQPSDESLYSSKQE

-90 FLKEKKKVLLS
+90 FLREKKKVLLS
-101 QLALSQKEGRYSWN
+101 QFALSQKEGRYSWSR
-115 KLGNIFEANKLNVL
+115 LSDILEANKLNVL

-155 LAEEPKIVSG
+155 FAEEPKLIAG

-170 GKGSDGAF
+170 GKGSDSAF
-178 SANVIIHGEPV
+178 TVNAIIHGEPV
-189 TVVVDDTFPVANDS
+189 KIVVDDEFPVANDT
-203 KLAFAGINENSGN
+203 KLAFAGLNENSGN
-216 IWPLILEK
+216 IWPLIAEK
-224 AWAKCNKS
+224 AWAKCNRS

-243 AFEFLSPAPFNTYY
+243 AFEFLSPAPYNTYY

-272 AQKKGFFVLADIT
+272 AQRKGFFVLADIT
-285 QTESTNLE
+285 ETASTNLE

-299 LITNHAYTI
+299 LITNHAYTV

-324 IKMMNNWGTN
+324 LKMMNIWGTN
-334 EWVGDWSDNSSKW
+334 EWVGDWSDTSSKW
-347 SQEFKKEVGLEPK
+347 TQEFKKEVGLEPK

-378 THICKIHPNYEYN
+378 THICKANPDFEYN
-391 CTKFK
+391 VTKFK
-396 SSSNNNDPLNLCKVV
+396 SSKANNEPLNLSKVV

-435 PQYEN
+435 PEYEN
-440 PFCNMVVFKDDEKN
+440 PFCNMVVFRDDDKN

-459 GSESGKLD
+459 GSECGKQD
-467 RLYVECENMTPGVYY
+467 RLYVECENLVPGTYY
-482 IAVTFPKNNAG
+482 IAVTFPKSGAG

-499 FENIDYDINFRVGVY
+499 FENIDYDVNFRVGVY

-519 LNVEGLNEKEVEDV
+519 LNVEPLTEKEIEEV

-542 NLANENN
+542 NLANENK
-549 DKYYFAKEGEPKSF
+549 DKYYFAQEGEAKSF
-563 RVINFDNNSS
+563 RVINFDNNTN

-581 NESDAFLRERAI
+581 NESDAFLRERAE

-599 IIIIPFL
+599 VVIIPFL
-606 KNGYCIG
+606 KNGYCISEERE
-613 EEKEEPQKED
+613 EEKPVV
-623 KKPNTQLRGANPKKT
+623 LRGANPKQKDLV
-638 EIKNGEELLNEKV
+638 ENELNEKV
-651 DYESQNV
+651 DYESKNV

-679 TPGAEVNDNAP
+679 TQGKEVSGNSP

-697 APHSECVVYLQKSDE
+697 APHSECVIYLQKADE

-724 DYLPNV
+724 DYLPNI
-730 LLEEQKYNSKKYK
+730 LLEEQKFNSKKYK

-763 VFFIYKNRDPE
+763 VFFIYKNRDAE
-774 LRVKVT
+774 LRVQIT

-816 GGETVTVTIE
+816 GGETVTISVE
-826 PGETGFFGLNAIDSF
+826 PGETGFFGLSAIDSF

-863 QQYSKEEVEEE
+863 QQYSKEEEVVVEGDEE
-874 APEEE
+874 